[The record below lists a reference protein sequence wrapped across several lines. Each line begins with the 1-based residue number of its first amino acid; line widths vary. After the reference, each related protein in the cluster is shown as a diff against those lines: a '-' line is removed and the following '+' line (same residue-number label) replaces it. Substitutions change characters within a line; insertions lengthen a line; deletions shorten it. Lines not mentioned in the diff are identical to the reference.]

1 MRMIPRGHSMLLY
14 QPTQVRAGKGASCST
29 FSLAAVFGHPFNPS
43 GQSDQPFQSFNPFN
57 NKYVFVLFIS
67 P

>member
-1 MRMIPRGHSMLLY
+1 MRMIPRGYSALVYTDLLKSEPAKS
-14 QPTQVRAGKGASCST
+14 QLLDVQSV
-29 FSLAAVFGHPFNPS
+29 VFGHPFNPS
-43 GQSDQPFQSFNPFN
+43 GQSNQPFQSFNPFN